1 MILLNFHSEY
11 SETTTHD

>member
-11 SETTTHD
+11 S